1 MRIVYAMCTAEIKRF
16 SFILKGFPYK
26 WPCLSLYVCFFFC
39 DLIALDVVIFLL
51 RIVYFSLFGHF
62 MKQGVTLSLIF
73 PVHNCSYVF
82 FLVHSFFSFALKF
95 RCHSMEKARPGSFSV
110 SRQVIHCGTL
120 CSVTIEVLCER
131 WVCICTCEKSFERH
145 VYYLCTL
152 QIVRTVYYELKRR

>member
-82 FLVHSFFSFALKF
+82 FSRSFILLI
-95 RCHSMEKARPGSFSV
+95 RIEISMPFNAKARPCSFSV

-131 WVCICTCEKSFERH
+131 WVRICACEKSFERH